1 MNLIIVLDG
10 NILWIKICGLNLLV
24 MKLLFGGWENIN
36 NKCYLQLE
44 KETLRVWEF
53 LYIMLAIWL
62 GSKRKS
68 KIKIGRNVAELAM
81 DLR

>member
-36 NKCYLQLE
+36 NKCYPQLE
-44 KETLRVWEF
+44 KKTLCVWEF
-53 LYIMLAIWL
+53 SYIMLAI
-62 GSKRKS
+62 
-68 KIKIGRNVAELAM
+68 
-81 DLR
+81 